1 MKKVI
6 TLMLA
11 ASGLMSFAGS
21 ALSNSACDKPRNNFD
36 DMYCLSKVYQEADV
50 ELNKNYKKLM
60 GKLDANGK
68 TALKAG
74 QIDWIKTR
82 NNNCSRH
89 EDDNFLVDLNC
100 ATQITIQRAQFLQ
113 DRYRECISAGCQN
126 SKLAQ

>member
-60 GKLDANGK
+60 DKDRAKSRADRLDQN
-68 TALKAG
+68 
-74 QIDWIKTR
+74 
-82 NNNCSRH
+82 
-89 EDDNFLVDLNC
+89 
-100 ATQITIQRAQFLQ
+100 AQQQLQ
-113 DRYRECISAGCQN
+113 PA
-126 SKLAQ
+126 